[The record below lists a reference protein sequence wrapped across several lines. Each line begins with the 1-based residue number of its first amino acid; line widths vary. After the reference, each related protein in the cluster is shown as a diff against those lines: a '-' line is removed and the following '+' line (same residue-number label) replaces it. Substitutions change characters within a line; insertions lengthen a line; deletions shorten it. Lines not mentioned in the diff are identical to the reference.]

1 MHIVFEVGSCG
12 LGEHVTFQYF
22 PHPFSQPPPSSSPF
36 PLLLTLLFK
45 LFLVCSLLVCIP
57 RKESYTSPPLFF
69 FFFCSYVMSFFNTF
83 RYVFSALKSLDKI
96 QSDHWQTD
104 TNSSFPTS
112 RGFGR
117 SSKKNKNAES
127 SNASA
132 SSNTNNSSSNLSLS
146 NSDDHHSQPA
156 SQTYSNGNNNNNNN
170 NNNSSASSQK
180 PLFLCQPFVR
190 TSLVRGSFQTIVQV
204 PKYVDQNEWLVLNV
218 FEFYQYLNLFYG
230 VIAEFVTPQTCPT
243 MNAGP
248 GIDYLWIDSNKQPVR
263 LPANTYIDYVLTW
276 ISNKFDDP
284 TLFPTKQNVP
294 FPSHFMG
301 VLKNIYRQM
310 FRIFAHIYHNHFDK
324 FVHLSMEAHWNSFFA
339 HFISFGKDFDL
350 LERKEM
356 EPLMPLI
363 EYFESQGKI

>member
-1 MHIVFEVGSCG
+1 MA
-12 LGEHVTFQYF
+12 
-22 PHPFSQPPPSSSPF
+22 SSSLGADDASKHHQQQQHHHQQHHNNGGLANGTANP
-36 PLLLTLLFK
+36 TT
-45 LFLVCSLLVCIP
+45 
-57 RKESYTSPPLFF
+57 TSHSP
-69 FFFCSYVMSFFNTF
+69 
-83 RYVFSALKSLDKI
+83 A
-96 QSDHWQTD
+96 
-104 TNSSFPTS
+104 
-112 RGFGR
+112 
-117 SSKKNKNAES
+117 AAA
-127 SNASA
+127 ASA
-132 SSNTNNSSSNLSLS
+132 
-146 NSDDHHSQPA
+146 
-156 SQTYSNGNNNNNNN
+156 
-170 NNNSSASSQK
+170 QK

-190 TSLVRGSFQTIVQV
+190 TALVRGSFQTIVQV
-204 PKYVDQNEWLVLNV
+204 PKYVDENEWLVLNV

-294 FPSHFMG
+294 FPPHFLG

-339 HFISFGKDFDL
+339 HFASFGKDFDL
-350 LERKEM
+350 LEKKEM
-356 EPLMPLI
+356 EPLAALI
-363 EYFESQGKI
+363 ESMEAQGKIL

>member
-1 MHIVFEVGSCG
+1 MTCFC
-12 LGEHVTFQYF
+12 
-22 PHPFSQPPPSSSPF
+22 FS
-36 PLLLTLLFK
+36 
-45 LFLVCSLLVCIP
+45 
-57 RKESYTSPPLFF
+57 
-69 FFFCSYVMSFFNTF
+69 
-83 RYVFSALKSLDKI
+83 
-96 QSDHWQTD
+96 
-104 TNSSFPTS
+104 S

-117 SSKKNKNAES
+117 SSKKNKANAAPAES
-127 SNASA
+127 AVSTANHPSDDTSTISTTSKTSFGQHSSHANSTSAASNG
-132 SSNTNNSSSNLSLS
+132 S
-146 NSDDHHSQPA
+146 NSA
-156 SQTYSNGNNNNNNN
+156 AAG
-170 NNNSSASSQK
+170 AQK

-190 TSLVRGSFQTIVQV
+190 TALVRGSFQTIVQV
-204 PKYVDQNEWLVLNV
+204 PKYVDENEWLVLNV

-294 FPSHFMG
+294 FPPHFLG

-339 HFISFGKDFDL
+339 HFASFGKDFDL

-356 EPLMPLI
+356 EPLAALI
-363 EYFESQGKI
+363 ESMEAQGKIL

>member
-1 MHIVFEVGSCG
+1 
-12 LGEHVTFQYF
+12 
-22 PHPFSQPPPSSSPF
+22 
-36 PLLLTLLFK
+36 
-45 LFLVCSLLVCIP
+45 
-57 RKESYTSPPLFF
+57 
-69 FFFCSYVMSFFNTF
+69 MSFDCFILQLFTF
-83 RYVFSALKSLDKI
+83 
-96 QSDHWQTD
+96 
-104 TNSSFPTS
+104 TNKPS

-117 SSKKNKNAES
+117 SSKKNKVEQASNES
-127 SNASA
+127 SIG
-132 SSNTNNSSSNLSLS
+132 SSGGVGGHPSEEHDSLS
-146 NSDDHHSQPA
+146 NEP
-156 SQTYSNGNNNNNNN
+156 SNGRSSSSSTNNTNTNTNTT
-170 NNNSSASSQK
+170 K

-204 PKYVDQNEWLVLNV
+204 PKYVDENEWVVLNV

-248 GIDYLWIDSNKQPVR
+248 GIDYLWVDANKKAVR

-276 ISNKFDDP
+276 ISNKFDDA
-284 TLFPTKQNVP
+284 TLFPTKQNVS
-294 FPSHFMG
+294 FPPHFMG

-350 LERKEM
+350 LERREM
-356 EPLMPLI
+356 EPLALLI
-363 EYFESQGKI
+363 SSMESQGKIL